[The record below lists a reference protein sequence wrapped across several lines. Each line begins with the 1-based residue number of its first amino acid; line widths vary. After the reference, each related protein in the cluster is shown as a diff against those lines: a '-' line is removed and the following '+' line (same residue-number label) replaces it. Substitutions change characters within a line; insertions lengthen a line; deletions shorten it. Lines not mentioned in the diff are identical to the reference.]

1 MLKLLIENTLVKVV
15 GMEKEYKILGN
26 YIRLVDERNR
36 DLAVTKL
43 LGVSISKKFIPSIA
57 NIVGTDLSNYKIV
70 RTGQFAYGP
79 VTSRNGEK
87 ISIAYL
93 DEEDCIISS
102 SYTVFEV
109 ENKEELDPEYLM
121 LWFSRPE
128 FDRYAR
134 YKSHGSVREIFDWNE
149 LCMVELPVPT
159 IEKQLEI
166 VNSYKAITERI
177 ALKKKINDN
186 LEQQAVLLFK
196 KWFIEFDNSSKN
208 MLETRFGLVPES
220 FKLLKNGELPLV
232 VTDYVAN
239 GSFASLK
246 ANVTLYQEPNYA
258 YFIRNT
264 DLKSGTFEVFVDEH
278 SYNFLSKSTL
288 YGGEIIIS
296 NVGDVGSVFLCPK
309 LDKPMTLGN
318 NIIMLRPEQENL
330 RYYLYIWFKWLYGQS
345 LIQGIKG
352 GSAQPKFNKTDFKN
366 LPIFLPPD
374 DLLEQFHRIVKP
386 MFELINE
393 NNTENQALTRT
404 RDTILPRLMSG
415 ELDVSDIE
423 I

>member
-1 MLKLLIENTLVKVV
+1 MKCKLEDIVDVTMGQSPKSEYYNTEGKGYPFLQGNRTFGFKYPTFDTYTTVMTKPANAGDVIMSVRAPVGDLNITPVDMCLGRGVCSLRMKNGNQDFLFYMMKYYIPHLLK
-15 GMEKEYKILGN
+15 KESG
-26 YIRLVDERNR
+26 
-36 DLAVTKL
+36 
-43 LGVSISKKFIPSIA
+43 
-57 NIVGTDLSNYKIV
+57 
-70 RTGQFAYGP
+70 
-79 VTSRNGEK
+79 
-87 ISIAYL
+87 
-93 DEEDCIISS
+93 
-102 SYTVFEV
+102 TVFGSVNRNDINGLEV
-109 ENKEELDPEYLM
+109 DIPE
-121 LWFSRPE
+121 
-128 FDRYAR
+128 DAQVQKKIAR
-134 YKSHGSVREIFDWNE
+134 YLEMIDDKIE
-149 LCMVELPVPT
+149 LNNT
-159 IEKQLEI
+159 I
-166 VNSYKAITERI
+166 N
-177 ALKKKINDN
+177 NN

-288 YGGEIIIS
+288 HGGEIIIS

-374 DLLEQFHRIVKP
+374 DLLEQFHQIVKP
-386 MFELINE
+386 IFELINE

-415 ELDVSDIE
+415 ELDVSDIDL
-423 I
+423 